1 MLSKPLMA
9 YHVVFD
15 CTQLPRNATQLVS
28 SVNTAHAVVLTVVL
42 LALLIAVTLG
52 RRVLGELRLVFCIA
66 LITAGYVV
74 TYYYLLPR
82 SFRLVNV
89 EPTTSAVCRAP
100 SKVASGAVS
109 EFIPMPYGGHAME
122 HFCIREL
129 CFNYSDYELT
139 GGFNTT
145 SSHGGPIRAG
155 LSVRVTYVESP
166 VLFRPVIVKLE
177 IENQAI

>member
-1 MLSKPLMA
+1 MT
-9 YHVVFD
+9 YHVAFD
-15 CTQLPRNATQLVS
+15 CTHLTRSATQLVS
-28 SVNTAHAVVLTVVL
+28 SVNTAYAIVLTVVL
-42 LALLIAVTLG
+42 LALLIAVTIG
-52 RRVLGELRLVFCIA
+52 RRLLGELRLVFCIA

-74 TYYYLLPR
+74 TYYHLLPR
-82 SFRLVNV
+82 SSQLIEV
-89 EPTTSAVCRAP
+89 EPTTPAVCRAP
-100 SKVASGAVS
+100 SKVAAGTVS

-145 SSHGGPIRAG
+145 SSHGGPVRAG

-166 VLFRPVIVKLE
+166 VLLRPVIVKLE